1 METWAKRLKK
11 ILRSD
16 LVLKLVSERFN
27 YGGGWRQWEEVEERA
42 RNRKILHEAT
52 GVKLFAGRNRSET
65 EECGIVAGK

>member
-1 METWAKRLKK
+1 M
-11 ILRSD
+11 
-16 LVLKLVSERFN
+16 LKLVSERFN

-65 EECGIVAGK
+65 EGCGIVAGK